1 MKELLGYQD
10 LDIEIKKMERELQE
24 NSDRQNALKMQ
35 QYLKDCQA
43 KLIQLGDKAQNIV
56 NAYHQYKDVYTKMAQ
71 NVELISKNANSSDE
85 NKLNGLLDA
94 TASIIENLNK
104 LEKEIASVIA
114 SCAALDNE
122 QVSIMKNART
132 AKVNM
137 EKYKENY
144 ASTKKIQ
151 EEAILAKKKKL
162 EELGKTVNKD
172 LLAKYKQRS
181 AEKNKVFV
189 PVVSGKCGGCRMEI
203 PAGKMNILKNNKF
216 IECENCGRIIY
227 SD

>member
-1 MKELLGYQD
+1 MKELLNYQD

-43 KLIQLGDKAQNIV
+43 KLIQLGDKAQSIV

-144 ASTKKIQ
+144 ASAKKIQ

-203 PAGKMNILKNNKF
+203 PAGKMNILKNSKF

>member
-1 MKELLGYQD
+1 MKELLSYQD

-144 ASTKKIQ
+144 ASAKKIQ

-203 PAGKMNILKNNKF
+203 PAGKMNILKTSKF

-227 SD
+227 SE